1 MLKCDVYA
9 QLLADQIQFFF
20 LIFYMFLK
28 VILYFRVFSFCS
40 KCILC
45 VILQKLVQMHF
56 CEKLATK
63 SFPRKEVKGKL
74 EILKFIQR
82 VLQLSRDYFVTN
94 PFLQKFLCFSG
105 VFCE

>member
-9 QLLADQIQFFF
+9 QLLADQTQKYFKV
-20 LIFYMFLK
+20 FYMFFK

-45 VILQKLVQMHF
+45 VILQKLVQRHF
-56 CEKLATK
+56 REKLTTK

-74 EILKFIQR
+74 EITKFIQR
-82 VLQLSRDYFVTN
+82 VLQLFHD
-94 PFLQKFLCFSG
+94 
-105 VFCE
+105 